1 MVTHSLAMV
10 SSGALHA
17 GARVFV
23 ALGLWSA
30 LGAGPAFAQVKKCE
44 SLRAEI
50 ESRLSWP
57 KGSYRLE
64 ILPRE
69 ERTDGKFLGQCE
81 AGSKKIVAIRSV
93 GATEA
98 PAAAAAVAT
107 APVAAAPVVP
117 ARPTLIAP
125 DRAAVVAVAP
135 AAATVAVP
143 DPTPT
148 PMPTPAPTTPA
159 PAPAAPTVQAEPP
172 PATVA
177 DATTQLAAPAER
189 VSQDKKIK
197 ITLKDRVE
205 PGEGT
210 PLDIELDIGDA
221 VRQIRKEL
229 AGRGESVATE
239 NIFFESIEARV
250 VGSKLD
256 VISVDRNPQAV
267 RAGIP
272 ARWSFFLNPEEE
284 GKKKIKVV
292 LTVELGKG
300 SSPVELYSDTLDL
313 VVERSAWD
321 EFMLFINKNLQW
333 LAATVL
339 VPLAGW
345 WWKSRK
351 PATA

>member
-1 MVTHSLAMV
+1 MVKHSLALV

-23 ALGLWSA
+23 ALGLWGA
-30 LGAGPAFAQVKKCE
+30 LGAGPALAQVKKCE

-50 ESRLSWP
+50 QSRLSWP

-81 AGSKKIVAIRSV
+81 AGSKKIVAIRSA
-93 GATEA
+93 GAAEA
-98 PAAAAAVAT
+98 PAAAAAAAPAT
-107 APVAAAPVVP
+107 AVAEPAIP
-117 ARPTLIAP
+117 ARPAPAAP
-125 DRAAVVAVAP
+125 DRAAVVAEAP
-135 AAATVAVP
+135 APA
-143 DPTPT
+143 
-148 PMPTPAPTTPA
+148 PAPTATPA
-159 PAPAAPTVQAEPP
+159 PAPTPAAAVPAAQAEPP
-172 PATVA
+172 PVTVA
-177 DATTQLAAPAER
+177 AATGQLASPAER
-189 VSQDKKIK
+189 VSQDKRIK

-229 AGRGESVATE
+229 AARGESVATE
-239 NIFFESIEARV
+239 NILVESIEARV

-284 GKKKIKVV
+284 GKKKVKVV

-300 SSPVELYSDTLDL
+300 SSPVELYSDTLEL